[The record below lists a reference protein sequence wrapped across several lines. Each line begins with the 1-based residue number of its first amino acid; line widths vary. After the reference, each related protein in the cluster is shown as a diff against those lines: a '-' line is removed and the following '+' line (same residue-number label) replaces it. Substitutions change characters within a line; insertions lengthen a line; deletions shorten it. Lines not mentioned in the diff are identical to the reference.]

1 MPTAPPARDARGAYG
16 VLETSRV
23 SIGKRLSLQVEV
35 YGSLGSATWDLE
47 RPDEFRL
54 CLPGDPLTVGF
65 RRGLVNPGH
74 PGAAELL
81 IGGTDGTSIGWLSQE
96 CAMWAEFLTAI
107 AEGRRGSA
115 DFRDGVR
122 ASAVIEALYASA
134 TDGIRQP
141 VILPAMFRDQGV
153 PA

>member
-1 MPTAPPARDARGAYG
+1 LLL
-16 VLETSRV
+16 VQ
-23 SIGKRLSLQVEV
+23 I
-35 YGSLGSATWDLE
+35 
-47 RPDEFRL
+47 
-54 CLPGDPLTVGF
+54 LPVF
-65 RRGLVNPGH
+65 SVVAPGH